1 MTSVSGGQ
9 SELRWSPKLKGV
21 VRRAGGDLSGS
32 AQAASMAMGQI
43 KVIELRKLSGQGF
56 DEAYLEKISQT
67 LNSGASKRFQ
77 AVASSESS
85 ASSKGWW
92 IAAGIAAATGC
103 LAFGAFWASRGPAH
117 SVSGTLLLMR
127 TPIVGADVV
136 FHPTKSGGKPTRT
149 TTGEDGSFR
158 IAGLLPD
165 AYKIT
170 IDPGESNGS
179 MFPVSYGSA
188 STTPLM
194 LNVFRDRDMKQ
205 VRVNTMT
212 HPPRKK
218 T

>member
-43 KVIELRKLSGQGF
+43 KVIELRKRSGQGF
-56 DEAYLEKISQT
+56 DEAYL
-67 LNSGASKRFQ
+67 
-77 AVASSESS
+77 ASSESS

-136 FHPTKSGGKPTRT
+136 FHPTKSGGKPART

>member
-9 SELRWSPKLKGV
+9 GELRWSPQLKGV

-43 KVIELRKLSGQGF
+43 KAIELRKQSGQGF
-56 DEAYLEKISQT
+56 DEAYLQKISQT
-67 LNSGASKRFQ
+67 LNSRASKRFQ
-77 AVASSESS
+77 ASASSESF

-103 LAFGAFWASRGPAH
+103 LAFGACWVSRGPAH

-179 MFPVSYGSA
+179 MFPVSYSSA

-212 HPPRKK
+212 QPPRKK